1 MSVPYTNI
9 FNKFNLLIDDP
20 VLFADL
26 NDEEYTIL
34 LEMFLNKSKSVHFKY
49 IQDELDNYQSSDFY
63 TKTFEYEYLDEFEI
77 ERYPQNPN
85 SDAIELICKVNDTD
99 VEDYVF
105 DSDNL
110 EFIINE
116 TLGVGDEVVC
126 GYNFYGQF
134 NEDIVDEIQWILATG
149 MKLTWI
155 ERKLYAEQGLR
166 NHWNNKDYSIHSPAN
181 LLEKLTNL
189 KKETQRDLDRM
200 IVSYTF
206 NDFEGFK

>member
-116 TLGVGDEVVC
+116 TLDVGDEVVC